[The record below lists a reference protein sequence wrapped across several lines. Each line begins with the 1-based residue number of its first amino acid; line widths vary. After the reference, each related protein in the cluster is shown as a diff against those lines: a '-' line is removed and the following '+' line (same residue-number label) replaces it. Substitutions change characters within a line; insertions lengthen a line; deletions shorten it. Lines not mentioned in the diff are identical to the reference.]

1 MRDDRDAYRQR
12 NIFLYP
18 PQNNKKKC
26 SKKSSK
32 SKKGSQAGLD
42 EDVIGAG
49 ECGKNGNTKI
59 FEADQAGADENGSIE
74 GPYGPFETKTDLI
87 GDGSAL
93 LYQVTLPA
101 LGGAL
106 FQSQLTT
113 LTDGGQRR
121 VRTAQGFDLGTG
133 LPQYVSFYRERKVT
147 NEEFYEALADT
158 IEEYNILES
167 DVCAWQNGPTGATEP
182 TEYSDNPGIEACKT
196 HLEESFECFFGECA
210 A

>member
-59 FEADQAGADENGSIE
+59 FEADQAG
-74 GPYGPFETKTDLI
+74 
-87 GDGSAL
+87 DGSAL

-113 LTDGGQRR
+113 LTDEGQRR

>member
-1 MRDDRDAYRQR
+1 MHDDRDAYRQR

-18 PQNNKKKC
+18 PQHNRKKC

-32 SKKGSQAGLD
+32 KVSQDGLD

-49 ECGKNGNTKI
+49 KCGKNGNTKV
-59 FEADQAGADENGSIE
+59 FEADQAGADENGSVE
-74 GPYGPFETKTDLI
+74 GPSGPFETKTDLI
-87 GDGSAL
+87 GGDSAL
-93 LYQVTLPA
+93 LYQVALPA
-101 LGGAL
+101 LNGAL

-133 LPQYVSFYRERKVT
+133 LPWYVSFYRERKVT
-147 NEEFYEALADT
+147 KEEFYEGLANT

-167 DVCAWQNGPTGATEP
+167 DVYAWQDGPTGAPEP
-182 TEYSDNPGIEACKT
+182 TEYSDNPRIEACKT
-196 HLEESFECFFGECA
+196 HLEESFECFFGDCSA
-210 A
+210 